1 MAAVK
6 TTAVETYE
14 EIKAK
19 LAQAEA
25 TIAQLKNDAASGLRQ
40 RKAAVTSEA
49 DNSKPSQPELAQAT
63 RQGTEGVSVKVV
75 AILCFVSFMLA
86 YFFF

>member
-49 DNSKPSQPELAQAT
+49 DNSKPSQPELAQVT